1 MSGGLSDDLGERAG
15 GRVEAA
21 STRDGLGLGRGVR
34 LGTSAEAIVDR
45 LVEIRASLPAH
56 PRVILGIAG
65 APGAGKSTIA
75 GLLVQRLGPTA
86 VLLPM
91 DGYHLPQAEL
101 VRLGRRERMG
111 APDTFDVPAFVA
123 TLRALRSLRSLPLA
137 EPSAETPRCPIGTV
151 CDLSDCANWAPQ
163 EGDGGWVDWKGS
175 TVAPAVASGTH
186 SYICVDHSGVPV
198 LAPGFDREIEE
209 PVPDAI
215 AIDQELSTVVVEGN
229 YLLLD
234 SGGWEEVSPLLDV
247 TAFIEVDNDV
257 RQARLTERHVRFGK
271 NRADAAAWALGPDER
286 NARTVAATAA
296 RADHVLRLA

>member
-1 MSGGLSDDLGERAG
+1 MSGGLGGDVEERAPARAG
-15 GRVEAA
+15 AA
-21 STRDGLGLGRGVR
+21 SERDGPALGAR

-75 GLLVQRLGPTA
+75 ELLVARLGPTA
-86 VLLPM
+86 ALLPV

-123 TLRALRSLRSLPLA
+123 TLRALRSPAPPES
-137 EPSAETPRCPIGTV
+137 SAETVRCPIGTV
-151 CDLSDCANWAPQ
+151 RVPADCANWAPQ
-163 EGDGGWVDWKGS
+163 ESDGGRGDWEGS
-175 TVAPAVASGTH
+175 TVAPAVASGTD
-186 SYICVDHSGVPV
+186 SGLPVDNSGGPI

-215 AIDQELSTVVVEGN
+215 AIGSESSTVVVEGN

-234 SGGWEEVSPLLDV
+234 SGGWEVVTPLLDV

-257 RQARLTERHVRFGK
+257 RRARLIKRHVRFGK
-271 NRADAAAWALGPDER
+271 TRADATAWALGPDEH

-296 RADHVLRLA
+296 RADHLLRLE